1 MNRREFIRSALA
13 GGVLMATSELPLAA
27 EDNPLVFPQRGR
39 YERLALGYVTVRAGA
54 RKPFSIL
61 HISDTHLT
69 AAAPDEDV
77 KKLRLMLARTKTFG
91 GRQEEALRDSLAWA
105 RLNVDYVLHTGD
117 LIDWQSNANFALVKK
132 YFGERMFG
140 AVGNHEYSS
149 DLWLSEPKQEKTEA
163 GKARTRARL
172 ADAYPMDI
180 AFSSQIVNG
189 VNFVTID
196 DAYGTVTAEQVRR
209 FGDEVAKGLPIIL
222 CMHVPFFTDDIWR
235 ATSKFWAHPDS
246 RFENGE
252 VPPPA
257 GDYRRQLD
265 DPVTRGFIAELKRE
279 PLLKA
284 ILAGH
289 EHVAVSDR
297 FSPVAVEHVVGA
309 NFLFQG
315 QEVLVI

>member
-27 EDNPLVFPQRGR
+27 EDNPSVFPQRGR

-222 CMHVPFFTDDIWR
+222 CMHVPFFTDLIWQLTMR
-235 ATSKFWAHPDS
+235 YWRDHDKKFRNAA
-246 RFENGE
+246 
-252 VPPPA
+252 VPSPSS
-257 GDYRRQLD
+257 DYKRQLED
-265 DPVTRGFIAELKRE
+265 KTTRDFIAYLKSE
-279 PLLKA
+279 KLLKG
-284 ILAGH
+284 LLVGH
-289 EHVAVSDR
+289 QHVTMEDR
-297 FSPVAVEHVVGA
+297 FSPTATEYAVGG
-309 NFLFQG
+309 NFMFTG
-315 QEVLVI
+315 REVLFT